1 LKNRKHRNVNKER
14 MEMDYDEINFLGCKL
29 MKIKITRVKRW
40 SNLYR
45 SRILCQKHE
54 SLLSRDMNGIN

>member
-1 LKNRKHRNVNKER
+1 
-14 MEMDYDEINFLGCKL
+14 MEMDYDEINLLGCKL

-45 SRILCQKHE
+45 YLRILCQKHE
-54 SLLSRDMNGIN
+54 NLLLRDMNGIN